1 VLKLIDG
8 DVNLTMGY
16 IYEALERAKEEVGI
30 NFNNKL
36 VKYDFF
42 MLLIKDGLYNSIV
55 PYILQHII

>member
-1 VLKLIDG
+1 VLKLLDG

>member
-36 VKYDFF
+36 VNYDFF